1 MKSYF
6 LLSRQIFE
14 SAIWQDDPHILKLF
28 IYLIGQSRYDKKP
41 KVYPNCKINRGELV
55 TSLQEIS
62 ENNHYLKHGKIQK
75 WSRQKVA
82 RMLEVLTKQGYIL
95 LISDTYGT
103 HVRICNYE
111 QYQDKNSYK
120 REISDSSGTHV
131 ERNWNACG
139 TQLDT
144 TKQDKAVKQDKQ
156 DSNILVVFN
165 FWNEMKIITHKEFEK
180 LIPTISAKLK
190 IYCLDEIRESIKNYS
205 EILKSNNYWFTY
217 KWTLKDFFQRGFDKF
232 LSRNKPFDNYKNR
245 ESSFLKSKSE
255 PKGIDGTRK
264 LMEKWN
270 REGKLNE

>member
-41 KVYPNCKINRGELV
+41 KVYPNCKIERGELV

-95 LISDTYGT
+95 LLSDTYGT
-103 HVRICNYE
+103 HIKLCNYE
-111 QYQDKNSYK
+111 QYQDKNTYK
-120 REISDSSGTHV
+120 REVSDSSGTSV
-131 ERNWNACG
+131 ERNWNECG

-144 TKQDKAVKQDKQ
+144 TKQDNTVKQGNKERAKRKMPISQ
-156 DSNILVVFN
+156 SQYDSFLMDSVFL
-165 FWNEMKIITHKEFEK
+165 KEQ
-180 LIPTISAKLK
+180 SDKLK
-190 IYCLDEIRESIKNYS
+190 KTESEVKEKIELIKDSCLSKNKKYYD
-205 EILKSNNYWFTY
+205 LPATLRNWFKNDFGKGD
-217 KWTLKDFFQRGFDKF
+217 KWL
-232 LSRNKPFDNYKNR
+232 
-245 ESSFLKSKSE
+245 
-255 PKGIDGTRK
+255 
-264 LMEKWN
+264 
-270 REGKLNE
+270 